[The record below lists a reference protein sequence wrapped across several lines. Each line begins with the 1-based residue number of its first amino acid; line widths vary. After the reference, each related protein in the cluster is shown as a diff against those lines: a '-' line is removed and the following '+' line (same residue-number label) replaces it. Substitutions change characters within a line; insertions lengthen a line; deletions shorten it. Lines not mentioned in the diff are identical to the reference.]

1 MTLSDTSRLSLPAA
15 LGEQAVIRPASRN
28 PVRGIW
34 LMVAAVAAFAAQDG
48 FSRHLAAEYSTLMII
63 MIRYWAFAGFVTF
76 LALRRAEGPRAA
88 IRSRRLGAHLIRS
101 CLLVAE
107 ICLIVWGYT
116 LIGLIESHAV
126 FAICPLLIVALSG
139 PILGER
145 IVWQRWAAVA
155 AGLLGVLIILRP
167 GAGVFSWAALL
178 PLASAMLF
186 ALYSVLTRLT
196 TRDEP
201 TFPAFFWPGVIG
213 AVLMTAIGLPWL
225 EPMAPQDMGFLAVYC
240 ALSILSHW
248 LLLKCYEQIEA
259 ARVQPYAYL
268 QIVFVTIIGMV
279 VYSEVLEPAVAI
291 GTVVIVAAGLYA
303 LSLDRRP
310 A

>member
-1 MTLSDTSRLSLPAA
+1 MTS
-15 LGEQAVIRPASRN
+15 SRN
-28 PVRGIW
+28 PAKGIW

-48 FSRHLAAEYSTLMII
+48 FSKHLAGEYSTQMII
-63 MIRYWAFAGFVTF
+63 MIRYWAFAAFVIL
-76 LALRRAEGPRAA
+76 LALRRPEGPRAA
-88 IRSRRLGAHLIRS
+88 IRSKRLGAHLVRS

-155 AGLLGVLIILRP
+155 AGMLGVLVILRP
-167 GAGVFSWAALL
+167 GMGVFSWAALL
-178 PLASAMLF
+178 PLIAAFFF

-213 AVLMTAIGLPWL
+213 AVLMTGIGLPYL
-225 EPMAPQDMGFLAVYC
+225 EPMAPQDMAFLAVYC
-240 ALSILSHW
+240 ALSIFSHW

-268 QIVFVTIIGMV
+268 QIVFVTIIGITI
-279 VYSEVLEPAVAI
+279 YGEVLELPVAL
-291 GTVVIVAAGLYA
+291 GTAIIVAAGLYA
-303 LSLDRRP
+303 LSLERKP

>member
-1 MTLSDTSRLSLPAA
+1 MTS
-15 LGEQAVIRPASRN
+15 SRN
-28 PVRGIW
+28 PTLGIW
-34 LMVAAVAAFAAQDG
+34 LMIAAVAAFSAQDG
-48 FSRHLAAEYSTLMII
+48 FSKFLAGEYSTQMII
-63 MIRYWAFAGFVTF
+63 MIRYWAFAGFVTL
-76 LALRRAEGPRAA
+76 LALRRPEGPRAA
-88 IRSRRLGAHLIRS
+88 IRSTRLVAHLARS

-145 IVWQRWAAVA
+145 IIWQRWVAV
-155 AGLLGVLIILRP
+155 GVGMLGVLIILRP
-167 GAGVFSWAALL
+167 GVGVFSWAALL
-178 PLASAMLF
+178 PLAAAFLF

-213 AVLMTAIGLPWL
+213 AVLMTGLGLPHL
-225 EPMAPQDMGFLAVYC
+225 EPMLPQDMAYLAAYC

-268 QIVFVTIIGMV
+268 QIVFVTLIGLTI
-279 VYSEVLEPAVAI
+279 YGEVLEFPVLI
-291 GTVVIVAAGLYA
+291 GTLVVVGAGLYA
-303 LSLDRRP
+303 LSLERK
-310 A
+310 AA